1 MALSGTDN
9 KTSFTATASQTTF
22 TFTIPF
28 FDATTVDVSAKK
40 FGDIKVTREA
50 ASDGTL
56 TELTPNASPST
67 VDQFKIAATN
77 NDPSQGCTVT
87 IGAGATA
94 NDIYTVERDVKT
106 TQQYDLQEGSTI
118 DPTALNKAFDRI
130 VAQNQQQN
138 DKLNNSITFPA
149 TDASTITYNVDSSA
163 SSRAN
168 KALGFDSSGN
178 ITELSLVSAGSVA
191 GNTNAGISVSDNT
204 ISATIDTQHMEF
216 NGGNISIKADGIT
229 GTEIAGGSITFDLL
243 ASNAVTTAKIKDSTS
258 KTDGVTLA
266 KLQHIS
272 TDKVLGKLSAGEGDV
287 EEITVDEDL
296 SSVSANHDSLATAKA
311 IKDYVDNYNIDK
323 HYYIY
328 QTGNARNGATDGI
341 WVGWSEICKTTGATH
356 IASYDN
362 STGIFTFASTGTYY
376 VDLSFHAQDRDLSTN
391 DKYYVVIGKGDNSD
405 EQSDTMYTH
414 GDVTAADINAV
425 PLKNMAVQMFDT
437 TSGVLAGLNNKLVGV
452 ITVSDVSTDKLRC
465 HTNEV
470 GSAALDHWEARAI
483 MKIMKIT

>member
-1 MALSGTDN
+1 MALSGTEN

-87 IGAGATA
+87 IGAGATVS
-94 NDIYTVERDVKT
+94 DIYTVERDVKT

-130 VAQNQQQN
+130 VAQNQQQD
-138 DKLNNSITFPA
+138 DKLNNSITFPT

-178 ITELSLVSAGSVA
+178 VTELSLVSAGSVA
-191 GNTNAGISVSDNT
+191 GDTNAGISITDNT
-204 ISATIDTQHMEF
+204 ISATIDTNHMEF
-216 NGGNISIKADGIT
+216 NSGNISIKADGVT
-229 GTEIAGGSITFDLL
+229 STELADDAVDTAAIAN
-243 ASNAVTTAKIKDSTS
+243 NAVTTAKIKDSTS

-296 SSVSANHDSLATAKA
+296 SSVSANHDTLATAKA
-311 IKDYVDNYNIDK
+311 TKAYIDAEIDK
-323 HYYIY
+323 TLAHNQTWQVVTRAINDSTSYTNDTGKPIFGSVNIY
-328 QTGNARNGATDGI
+328 RNAQDSSGVGI
-341 WVGWSEICKTTGATH
+341 RITPSGGSEISITVA
-356 IASYDN
+356 
-362 STGIFTFASTGTYY
+362 
-376 VDLSFHAQDRDLSTN
+376 RSTN
-391 DKYYVVIGKGDNSD
+391 SGGAVSAVGQYIVPIG
-405 EQSDTMYTH
+405 
-414 GDVTAADINAV
+414 AAY
-425 PLKNMAVQMFDT
+425 KFY
-437 TSGVLAGLNNKLVGV
+437 
-452 ITVSDVSTDKLRC
+452 VSDGAITSSTFHELR
-465 HTNEV
+465 
-470 GSAALDHWEARAI
+470 
-483 MKIMKIT
+483 

>member
-1 MALSGTDN
+1 MALSGTEN

-50 ASDGTL
+50 ASDGAL

-77 NDPSQGCTVT
+77 NDPNQGCTVT

-130 VAQNQQQN
+130 VAQNQQQD

-191 GNTNAGISVSDNT
+191 GNTNAGIDVADNT
-204 ISATIDTQHMEF
+204 ISATIDTNHMEF
-216 NGGNISIKADGIT
+216 NSGSISIKADGVT
-229 GTEIAGGSITFDLL
+229 STELADDAVDTAAIAN
-243 ASNAVTTAKIKDSTS
+243 NAVTTAKIKDSTS

-287 EEITVDEDL
+287 EEVSVIEDL
-296 SSVSANHDSLATAKA
+296 SSTVSAHTSLATAKA
-311 IKDYVDNYNIDK
+311 IRETLSGLRVGRVIHIQGTAASNLADRIP
-323 HYYIY
+323 
-328 QTGNARNGATDGI
+328 TDDTEPLITEGR
-341 WVGWSEICKTTGATH
+341 EICTVNYTPTSTSNLIRMTFTGRFYNDTEGEVMTVAFFEASTCKQGFVWNQPKDGVIPVNYYFEFNPSSTSSTTYSVRVGR
-356 IASYDN
+356 N
-362 STGIFTFASTGTYY
+362 STDSGSKKWNY
-376 VDLSFHAQDRDLSTN
+376 
-391 DKYYVVIGKGDNSD
+391 
-405 EQSDTMYTH
+405 
-414 GDVTAADINAV
+414 TAASDATFNG
-425 PLKNMAVQMFDT
+425 LKASPT
-437 TSGVLAGLNNKLVGV
+437 LLVEEWV
-452 ITVSDVSTDKLRC
+452 V
-465 HTNEV
+465 
-470 GSAALDHWEARAI
+470 
-483 MKIMKIT
+483 

>member
-130 VAQNQQQN
+130 VAQNQQQD

-191 GNTNAGISVSDNT
+191 GNTNAGISVTDNT

-216 NGGNISIKADGIT
+216 NSGNISIKADGIT

-287 EEITVDEDL
+287 EEVSVIEDL
-296 SSVSANHDSLATAKA
+296 SSTVSAHTSLATAKA
-311 IKDYVDNYNIDK
+311 IRETLSGLRVGRVIHIQGTAQSNLTDRIPSDDTEPLITEGAEVCTVDYTPTSTSNFIRMSFEGRIFNNNAGQVMTVAFFEGSTCKQAFVFTQPTSGFIHQSFSFEFNPAATSSTTYSVRVGRESTSGSSNKWGYTAASDPNYNGLK
-323 HYYIY
+323 
-328 QTGNARNGATDGI
+328 
-341 WVGWSEICKTTGATH
+341 
-356 IASYDN
+356 ASP
-362 STGIFTFASTGTYY
+362 T
-376 VDLSFHAQDRDLSTN
+376 L
-391 DKYYVVIGKGDNSD
+391 
-405 EQSDTMYTH
+405 
-414 GDVTAADINAV
+414 
-425 PLKNMAVQMFDT
+425 
-437 TSGVLAGLNNKLVGV
+437 LVEEWN
-452 ITVSDVSTDKLRC
+452 T
-465 HTNEV
+465 
-470 GSAALDHWEARAI
+470 
-483 MKIMKIT
+483 